1 MKIWRSLGQSI
12 LIKYKHLF
20 FMYEMNTTQNKAALW
35 KSCVEQGVFEKI
47 PSSYQH
53 QIQGLFELT
62 IRQFNNDGLDLAT
75 ANQMFLRDFKVEL
88 SKLTN
93 VKIPSKTFE
102 ETNSEYNK
110 LFQPDKPEKID
121 FNKEMDTPLKDI
133 ERLLK
138 EKADQRLLESQN
150 YFKDVRAETIEES
163 TVPNEISP
171 SVPMTLELKENVRFT
186 ERIDKTEDLLKMMQ
200 QQQKIL
206 SGILESQIK
215 IIELLQKKNNYF

>member
-1 MKIWRSLGQSI
+1 
-12 LIKYKHLF
+12 
-20 FMYEMNTTQNKAALW
+20 MNTTQNKAALW
-35 KSCVEQGVFEKI
+35 KSCVEQGIFEKI
-47 PSSYQH
+47 PTSYQH
-53 QIQGLFELT
+53 QIQGLFELN

-88 SKLTN
+88 MKLTN
-93 VKIPSKTFE
+93 TQIPSKTFE
-102 ETNSEYNK
+102 ETTNEYNK
-110 LFQPDKPEKID
+110 LFQPEKPEKIE

-150 YFKDVRAETIEES
+150 YFKDVRAETIETDKIEPKVES
-163 TVPNEISP
+163 KVEPLEKVPNIMFRFPEEKEKEKDKSE
-171 SVPMTLELKENVRFT
+171 ELM
-186 ERIDKTEDLLKMMQ
+186 KMMQ

-215 IIELLQKKNNYF
+215 IIELLQKKMK

>member
-1 MKIWRSLGQSI
+1 
-12 LIKYKHLF
+12 
-20 FMYEMNTTQNKAALW
+20 MYEMNTTQNKAALW
-35 KSCVEQGVFEKI
+35 KSCVEQGIFEKI
-47 PSSYQH
+47 PASFQH

-62 IRQFNNDGLDLAT
+62 IRQFNNDGLDLPT
-75 ANQMFLRDFKVEL
+75 ANQMFLRDFKIEL

-93 VKIPSKTFE
+93 VPIPSKTFE

-110 LFQPDKPEKID
+110 LFQPEKPEKID

-150 YFKDVRAETIEES
+150 YFKDVRAETILEPAEP
-163 TVPNEISP
+163 VPS
-171 SVPMTLELKENVRFT
+171 SVKENLVQETPRPIQSIFPEPKEKET
-186 ERIDKTEDLLKMMQ
+186 SEVLKMMQ

-215 IIELLQKKNNYF
+215 IIELLQKKMK

>member
-1 MKIWRSLGQSI
+1 
-12 LIKYKHLF
+12 
-20 FMYEMNTTQNKAALW
+20 MNTTQNKAALW
-35 KSCVEQGVFEKI
+35 KSCVEQGIFEKI

-93 VKIPSKTFE
+93 TPIPSKTFE

-150 YFKDVRAETIEES
+150 YFKDVRSETIIEES
-163 TVPNEISP
+163 IPLPLQSSLPLQENESNRTNEILRFPEQKERNKSE
-171 SVPMTLELKENVRFT
+171 ELMK
-186 ERIDKTEDLLKMMQ
+186 IMHH
-200 QQQKIL
+200 QQKIL

-215 IIELLQKKNNYF
+215 IIELLQKKMK

>member
-1 MKIWRSLGQSI
+1 
-12 LIKYKHLF
+12 
-20 FMYEMNTTQNKAALW
+20 MYEMNTTQNKAALW
-35 KSCVEQGVFEKI
+35 KSCVEQGIFEKI

-75 ANQMFLRDFKVEL
+75 ANQMFLRDFKIEL

-163 TVPNEISP
+163 TIEPG
-171 SVPMTLELKENVRFT
+171 SVTIPLALPMTLDVKENVNVRT

-215 IIELLQKKNNYF
+215 IIELLQKKK

>member
-1 MKIWRSLGQSI
+1 
-12 LIKYKHLF
+12 
-20 FMYEMNTTQNKAALW
+20 MNTTQNKAALW
-35 KSCVEQGVFEKI
+35 KSCVEQGIFEKI

-93 VKIPSKTFE
+93 IQIPSKTFE

-110 LFQPDKPEKID
+110 LFQPEKPEKID

-150 YFKDVRAETIEES
+150 YFKDVRSETIIEES
-163 TVPNEISP
+163 IPVPLQGTLPLPLPLQENETSRTNEILRFPEQKERDKSE
-171 SVPMTLELKENVRFT
+171 ELM
-186 ERIDKTEDLLKMMQ
+186 KMMQ
-200 QQQKIL
+200 HQQKIL

-215 IIELLQKKNNYF
+215 IIELLQKKMK

>member
-1 MKIWRSLGQSI
+1 
-12 LIKYKHLF
+12 
-20 FMYEMNTTQNKAALW
+20 MYEMNTTQNKASLW
-35 KSCVEQGVFEKI
+35 KSCVEQGIFEKI
-47 PSSYQH
+47 PSSFQH

-62 IRQFNNDGLDLAT
+62 IRQFNNEGLDLAT
-75 ANQMFLRDFKVEL
+75 ANQIFLRDFKVEL

-93 VKIPSKTFE
+93 IPIPSKTFE
-102 ETNSEYNK
+102 ETNNEYNK

-150 YFKDVRAETIEES
+150 YFKDVRAETIVEES
-163 TVPNEISP
+163 VPLASNVSENTSV
-171 SVPMTLELKENVRFT
+171 SVPLHFPEPKEKEKEKSDDV
-186 ERIDKTEDLLKMMQ
+186 LKMMQ

-215 IIELLQKKNNYF
+215 IIELLQKKIK

>member
-1 MKIWRSLGQSI
+1 
-12 LIKYKHLF
+12 
-20 FMYEMNTTQNKAALW
+20 MYEMNTTQNKASLW
-35 KSCVEQGVFEKI
+35 KSCVEQGIFEKI
-47 PSSYQH
+47 PSSFQH

-93 VKIPSKTFE
+93 VPIPSKTFE

-150 YFKDVRAETIEES
+150 YFKDVRAETIVEES
-163 TVPNEISP
+163 VPLAAIVSANTELN
-171 SVPMTLELKENVRFT
+171 VPVNFPEPKQKE
-186 ERIDKTEDLLKMMQ
+186 KSEDVIKMMQ

-215 IIELLQKKNNYF
+215 IIELLQKKMK

>member
-20 FMYEMNTTQNKAALW
+20 FMYEMNTTQNKASLW
-35 KSCVEQGVFEKI
+35 KSCVEQGIFEKI

-62 IRQFNNDGLDLAT
+62 IRQFNNNGLDLAT

-133 ERLLK
+133 DRLLK

-150 YFKDVRAETIEES
+150 YFKDVRAETIIED
-163 TVPNEISP
+163 
-171 SVPMTLELKENVRFT
+171 SVPLVENLPSNTTLNVPVIHFPEPKEK
-186 ERIDKTEDLLKMMQ
+186 ERTEDVIKMMH

-215 IIELLQKKNNYF
+215 IIELLQKKMK